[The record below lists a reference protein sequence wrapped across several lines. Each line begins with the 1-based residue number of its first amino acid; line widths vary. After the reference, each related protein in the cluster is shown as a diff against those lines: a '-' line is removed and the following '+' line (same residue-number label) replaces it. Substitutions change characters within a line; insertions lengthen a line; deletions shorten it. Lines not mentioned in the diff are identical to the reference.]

1 MNEKCDIEK
10 MGLYIAKR
18 RKELHLTQKQLG
30 DILDRSDKTI
40 SKWERG
46 TVAPDITLLVPLS
59 VALKTTVTD
68 ILSGGE
74 KEKKQTPD
82 DLTVSGIKLYTK
94 MEKKKL
100 SKIFMSLLIIIIAF
114 FGTALFFNNYYKW
127 QVYDITSSNKDYFIN
142 SYISENKE
150 SMKFVVNSLTYLSD
164 DIGTETEPWVNSLQF
179 MFDSDGKTLYSNDIS
194 FNDYLQLHSALDLTH
209 LFFES
214 DKKVKLNKE
223 NMSLIIRF
231 FDKNEKENIIKI
243 PLKYK

>member
-1 MNEKCDIEK
+1 MSEKSDIEK

-30 DILDRSDKTI
+30 DILERSDKTI

-46 TVAPDITLLVPLS
+46 SVAPDITLLVPLS
-59 VALKTTVTD
+59 VALKTTVSN

-74 KEKKQTPD
+74 QKEKQAVD
-82 DLTVSGIKLYTK
+82 DLTVSGIKLYTR

-100 SKIFMSLLIIIIAF
+100 SKIFMSLLIVIIVFFGIAF
-114 FGTALFFNNYYKW
+114 FFNNYYKW
-127 QVYDITSSNKDYFIN
+127 RVYDISSNNKEYFIN
-142 SYISENKE
+142 SYISENSK
-150 SMKFVVNSLTYLSD
+150 SMKFVVNSLTYLSE
-164 DIGTETEPWVNSLQF
+164 DIGTEAEPWVNSLQF
-179 MFDSDGKTLYSNDIS
+179 RFNSDGNTLYSNDIS
-194 FNDYLQLHSALDLTH
+194 FNDYLQLHNALDLTH